1 MKLHALGASAVALA
15 LAFTTPASA
24 LSDNVRSFTIAS
36 TSALAIATSC
46 DGFTVVEGALPKL
59 ADRNGVS
66 EEQAQAILAAI
77 LAQADQPYD
86 KTDLIPEITVVVRDT
101 MREAFRMLKGGRD
114 RADMCGK
121 VANSAV
127 EAGFIRRK

>member
-1 MKLHALGASAVALA
+1 MKLHALCASAVALTLA
-15 LAFTTPASA
+15 LTTPASA
-24 LSDNVRSFTIAS
+24 LNDNVRSFTIAA

-46 DGFTVVEGALPKL
+46 NGLTVVEGALPKL

-66 EEQAQAILAAI
+66 EAQADAILQAI

-86 KTDLIPEITVVVRDT
+86 RSALIPEITVVVRDT
-101 MREAFRMLKGGRD
+101 VRESFRMLQGED
-114 RADMCGK
+114 RAAMCGK